1 MNRKLL
7 DMRYVGLGLLGL
19 LTGCNSGDVN
29 FPDVN
34 VGWPS
39 GSTGTIQF
47 RYTTYDVAEGSVVNI
62 SVIRSNGSSGI
73 ARVDYTTVDGSAVAG
88 SDYVAASGTLTW
100 PSGTSGNQS
109 ISIRIPDDGTAEAEE
124 SFSVRLSNPSVA
136 ILGTNRT
143 TTVTIADNDTS
154 AASVTG
160 KVSGLNGFVV
170 NGIRYETD
178 SASVYLNE
186 LPASVT
192 DVKLGQVVT
201 LHGDVNFSDATGTA
215 DEIRYYPSVIGPVES
230 VDVASG
236 KLVVMGQHIRT
247 NTDTVFGT
255 GADPA
260 TCDGLAA
267 GTVVEVSGFADT
279 NGTIDATRIDR
290 TAHGETLQLT
300 GRVSALDLANFR
312 FAINGLMLD
321 YRGATLIDLR
331 DGLPANGMAVRA
343 IGTMSGDALVVEQ
356 LLAAPLA
363 GSDIAE

>member
-1 MNRKLL
+1 MNRKFLN
-7 DMRYVGLGLLGL
+7 MRHLGLGLLGL
-19 LTGCNSGDVN
+19 MTGCNSGDVN

-62 SVIRSNGSSGI
+62 SVLRVNGSSGI
-73 ARVDYTTVDGSAVAG
+73 ARVDYATVDGSAVAG
-88 SDYVAASGTLTW
+88 SDYGAASGTLTW

-109 ISIRIPDDGTAEAEE
+109 ISIRIADDSTAEAAE

-136 ILGTNRT
+136 VLGTNRT

-154 AASVTG
+154 AAEVTG
-160 KVSGLNGFVV
+160 KIAAMDALVV

-178 SASVYLNE
+178 STSVYFNE
-186 LPASVT
+186 LPASVS
-192 DVKLGQVVT
+192 DLKLGQVVT

-215 DEIRYYPSVIGPVES
+215 DEIRYYTSVIGPVEN
-230 VDVASG
+230 VNVAGG
-236 KLVVMGQHIRT
+236 KLVVMGQDIRT
-247 NTDTVFGT
+247 HTDTVFGAGT
-255 GADPA
+255 DLA
-260 TCDGLAA
+260 TYDGLAV

-279 NGTIDATRIDR
+279 DGTIDATRIDR
-290 TAHGETLQLT
+290 TADSDRLQLT
-300 GRVSALDLANFR
+300 GRVSALDLASFR

-321 YRGATLIDLR
+321 YSNATLIDLCN
-331 DGLPANGMAVRA
+331 GLPADGMSVRA
-343 IGTMSGDALVVEQ
+343 TGTMSGDAFVVEQ

-363 GSDIAE
+363 GSEITE